1 MENVIILFSRFYFG
15 HNIESDVLIEEIT
28 YTNIYTTVYLNFTY
42 E

>member
-28 YTNIYTTVYLNFTY
+28 YTRFYTTVYQNFKY

>member
-1 MENVIILFSRFYFG
+1 MENVIILFSRFY
-15 HNIESDVLIEEIT
+15 IESDVLIEEIT